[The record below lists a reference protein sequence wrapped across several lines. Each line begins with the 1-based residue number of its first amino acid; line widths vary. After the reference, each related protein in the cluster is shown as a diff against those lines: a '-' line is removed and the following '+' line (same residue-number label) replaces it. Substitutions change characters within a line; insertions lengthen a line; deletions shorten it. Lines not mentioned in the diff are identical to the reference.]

1 MGRDFEGEVRSAM
14 VTATTQLQEQIR
26 RMTPV
31 SAPRDRLPELGTTA
45 EKLARIVGVQKV
57 KARRLLQP
65 RLVGSAGEEIPLP
78 EPMFHLLARMAEVL
92 ARGDAVTIV
101 PVGQELTTQ
110 QAADLL
116 NISRQ
121 YLIRLLDANELPF
134 TRTGGK
140 HRRLRIEDVLA
151 YKAQRDHE
159 RQEGLDE
166 LASMTQDMGGY
177 PELK

>member
-1 MGRDFEGEVRSAM
+1 M
-14 VTATTQLQEQIR
+14 ATTMAPLQEQIR

-31 SAPRDRLPELGTTA
+31 SAPRDTLPELGAAA
-45 EKLARIVGVQKV
+45 EQLARIVGVRMA
-57 KARRLLQP
+57 ARTRASLQP
-65 RLVGSAGEEIPLP
+65 RLVSPAGDEIPLP
-78 EPMFHLLARMAEVL
+78 EPMFHLLARIAEVL

-116 NISRQ
+116 NVSRQ
-121 YLIRLLDANELPF
+121 YLIRLLDVNELPF

-151 YKAQRDHE
+151 YKAKRDHE
-159 RQEGLDE
+159 REDALDE
-166 LASMTQDMGGY
+166 LAAMTQDMGGY